1 MNNFLSGVIF
11 CCQKG
16 SFLAETAVQSSRLSV
31 LGYADIC
38 CITISKFSC
47 REDLC

>member
-16 SFLAETAVQSSRLSV
+16 PFPAEIAVQSNRLPV
-31 LGYADIC
+31 LDMFINIRHNYA
-38 CITISKFSC
+38 FQ
-47 REDLC
+47 

>member
-16 SFLAETAVQSSRLSV
+16 PFPAEAAAQLSRLPV
-31 LGYADIC
+31 LGMFANMRHKC
-38 CITISKFSC
+38 EFQ
-47 REDLC
+47 

>member
-16 SFLAETAVQSSRLSV
+16 PFLAETAVQSRRLSV
-31 LGYADIC
+31 LDMFVNIRH
-38 CITISKFSC
+38 SC
-47 REDLC
+47 AFQ

>member
-16 SFLAETAVQSSRLSV
+16 PFPAETAVQSSRRPVSDMFV
-31 LGYADIC
+31 NIRHNCA
-38 CITISKFSC
+38 FQ
-47 REDLC
+47 